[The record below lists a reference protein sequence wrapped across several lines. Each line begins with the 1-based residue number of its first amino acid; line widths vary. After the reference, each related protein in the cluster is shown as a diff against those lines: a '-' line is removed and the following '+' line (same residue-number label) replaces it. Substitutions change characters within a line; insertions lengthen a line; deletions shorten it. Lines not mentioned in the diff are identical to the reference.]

1 MPILSLISTTVPLP
15 LGTLFDAT
23 EALFN
28 VATAGDTFDTLAVAV
43 ILFRV
48 GEVGF
53 DLGGDSAFVVEEVD
67 AFDTL
72 AEVVLRLVSK
82 ETEVLF
88 DLWVGDG
95 AFGTS
100 AAVTLVGG
108 EDISMESELAAEP
121 MALIPL
127 SIAL

>member
-1 MPILSLISTTVPLP
+1 LP
-15 LGTLFDAT
+15 LLAASFDAT

-28 VATAGDTFDTLAVAV
+28 VGTTGDTFTLAVAV

-53 DLGGDSAFVVEEVD
+53 GRGGVGAFDVVEVG

-88 DLWVGDG
+88 DLWAGDG
-95 AFGTS
+95 AFGAS
-100 AAVTLVGG
+100 AEVTLRLV
-108 EDISMESELAAEP
+108 
-121 MALIPL
+121 
-127 SIAL
+127 